1 MVLCLLIGFVM
12 ASAMMSTI
20 PIYMNA
26 SLQRMLVKDLES
38 FQTEYE
44 IYPGAYNTSYGLKMD
59 ISGSEQQKAVENYN
73 NKVEAKFKELGLPE
87 KLDKKY
93 ISDEYLYVRSLAV
106 SDGNSQAR
114 FTLGGM
120 TDISDHISI
129 KQGRMFTAG
138 KRSDGV
144 YECVATEKAMK
155 SAELA
160 IDTVYEIADVL
171 KGSGLSSSAAYEV
184 LIGTILNGLYN
195 EGEVSAVE
203 IAQIAQFA
211 ENVYFGK
218 PSGLMDQMASSV
230 GGFIT
235 IDFADE
241 KHPVIDSVKFD
252 FTKSGHALCIV
263 DTKGNHADLTPE
275 YAAIPA
281 EMKSVAAFFGKKVLR
296 EITKEQLLENICA
309 VREKCSDRA
318 VLRAL
323 HFFDDNERVGKEASA
338 LSEGDFD
345 AFLSLINESGD
356 SSFKYLQNIYASSA
370 PNEQGLSLALYL
382 AKQALGGE
390 GACRVHGG
398 GFAGTIQAFVPE
410 KKLEA
415 FKAEME
421 RVFGE
426 GSCYV
431 LSIRP
436 VGGVQIDL

>member
-1 MVLCLLIGFVM
+1 MKKYTLDEVYTADMTAFQRERYNRVADEFEKLFGEKPTAFFSAPGRTEVGGNHTDHNFGCVLAAGVSLDVIAAVAPDTEENVITIKSEGFPMDTVNVDDD
-12 ASAMMSTI
+12 TI
-20 PIYMNA
+20 
-26 SLQRMLVKDLES
+26 
-38 FQTEYE
+38 YE
-44 IYPGAYNTSYGLKMD
+44 EQKNTSAALIRGMSAGFKKN
-59 ISGSEQQKAVENYN
+59 GHNAGGFKAY
-73 NKVEAKFKELGLPE
+73 
-87 KLDKKY
+87 
-93 ISDEYLYVRSLAV
+93 
-106 SDGNSQAR
+106 
-114 FTLGGM
+114 
-120 TDISDHISI
+120 
-129 KQGRMFTAG
+129 
-138 KRSDGV
+138 
-144 YECVATEKAMK
+144 AT
-155 SAELA
+155 SN
-160 IDTVYEIADVL
+160 VL

-195 EGEVSAVE
+195 DGEVSAVE

-275 YAAIPA
+275 YAAIPV

-318 VLRAL
+318 VLRA
-323 HFFDDNERVGKEASA
+323 
-338 LSEGDFD
+338 
-345 AFLSLINESGD
+345 LINESGD